1 MDKLQL
7 IPDTTLESAHNQR
20 PFIYDARYLATG
32 KPKPVVIFIHG
43 FKGFKDWGPF
53 NLIADRFAEEGF
65 VFIKLNLSHNGTTPE
80 NPVEFADL
88 EAFGHNNFS
97 IEQDDIGT
105 LMDHLA
111 SGKSAIPFSEA
122 SLQSFSL
129 IGHSRGGAAA
139 ILKAAED
146 DRVNSLATW
155 ASIHDIDQRWS
166 DDFVEDWKKK
176 GVQHIFNSRTNQQM
190 PLYYQLAEDYINNRA
205 RLDIPKLV
213 PQLKQP
219 FLIVHG
225 TNDETVPVHAA
236 RQLAKWKP
244 DAELFLVEEA
254 NHTFGGQHPLE
265 NSVLPEDTSLVI
277 KKTIDFFKKVL

>member
-7 IPDTTLESAHNQR
+7 VPDTLLESAHNQR

-32 KPKPVVIFIHG
+32 KPKPVIIFIHG

-53 NLIADRFAEEGF
+53 NLMADKFAEEGF
-65 VFIKLNLSHNGTTPE
+65 VFVKLNLSHNGTTPD

-88 EAFGHNNFS
+88 EAFGRNNFS

-111 SGKSAIPFSEA
+111 GGDSAIPPSEA
-122 SLQSFSL
+122 NLQQFFL

-146 DRVNSLATW
+146 DRVKALATW
-155 ASIHDIDQRWS
+155 ASIHDIDQRWPNEFIS
-166 DDFVEDWKKK
+166 EWKEK
-176 GVQHIFNSRTNQQM
+176 GIQYIFNARTNQQM
-190 PLYYQLAEDYINNRA
+190 PLYYQLAEDYFNNRE
-205 RLDIPKLV
+205 RLDIPRLV

-225 TNDETVPVHAA
+225 TNDETVPVKAA
-236 RQLAKWKP
+236 QQLAKWNRNT
-244 DAELFLVEEA
+244 ELFLVEEA
-254 NHTFGGQHPLE
+254 NHTFGGQHPFE
-265 NSVLPEDTSLVI
+265 KSVLPEDTSLVI